1 MKALLITRYF
11 YLRLQSV
18 FFFIARDE
26 TLRIRLETDT
36 SSAEGKAESAD
47 AARNGKLRVESLRY
61 PGYIISYLLCDIRH
75 CFQLL
80 SVMMHLLYATEA

>member
-1 MKALLITRYF
+1 M
-11 YLRLQSV
+11 

-36 SSAEGKAESAD
+36 SSAEGKAQSAD
-47 AARNGKLRVESLRY
+47 AARNGKPRLESLRHL
-61 PGYIISYLLCDIRH
+61 GYTISYLLCDILH

-80 SVMMHLLYATEA
+80 SVMMRPL

>member
-11 YLRLQSV
+11 YLRFQSV
-18 FFFIARDE
+18 FFFYRTRRDASNSVGD
-26 TLRIRLETDT
+26 RHFF
-36 SSAEGKAESAD
+36 GKAESAD